1 MSEKQ
6 TKAAKPAA
14 GKKIRVTL
22 VKGLRGTLHTHR
34 ESVKGLGLRH
44 REHSVEVQD
53 TPAIRGMINK
63 VSYLLKVEE

>member
-1 MSEKQ
+1 MTKQ
-6 TKAAKPAA
+6 TKPADS
-14 GKKIRVTL
+14 GKKKIKLTL

-44 REHSVEVQD
+44 RQHSVEVQD

-63 VSYLLKVEE
+63 VSYLLKVED